1 MLSRR
6 GSNQCFTGRRATRL
20 KRLFLAEFPGRALAG
35 LGFSKNASQRNVLL
49 GLLFSDQQEMWK
61 TMKAGVIS
69 CLSGV
74 CSNMESLGVCL
85 CVHLHLSVGY
95 ERRLRSHRSQQ
106 KSGSPAKDV
115 LGP

>member
-1 MLSRR
+1 M
-6 GSNQCFTGRRATRL
+6 
-20 KRLFLAEFPGRALAG
+20 
-35 LGFSKNASQRNVLL
+35 LGFSKNVSQCSVLL
-49 GLLFSDQQEMWK
+49 GLLFSDHQEMWK
-61 TMKAGVIS
+61 KMKVGVIS

-95 ERRLRSHRSQQ
+95 ERWQRSHRSQQ